1 MNLCTSVPYVV
12 TYCFATLL
20 GTMATCTNCD
30 VKKRTAVLSS
40 YLRGG
45 EMMKFRHELL
55 SLRKG
60 GKLCVTE
67 A

>member
-1 MNLCTSVPYVV
+1 MYSAPHVV

-20 GTMATCTNCD
+20 GTMASCRNCD
-30 VKKRTAVLSS
+30 VKKRTVVLWS

-45 EMMKFRHELL
+45 EIMIFRHAMMRLGT
-55 SLRKG
+55 G
-60 GKLCVTE
+60 GKMCITD